1 MQAYPTDLMNI
12 MVIPIITKTVTMRK
26 ILSMTFILPFLVLSS
41 CGGGGDKGA
50 ENAQEITQTEDS
62 ITEVVID
69 TIPPS
74 QIAEE

>member
-1 MQAYPTDLMNI
+1 
-12 MVIPIITKTVTMRK
+12 MRK